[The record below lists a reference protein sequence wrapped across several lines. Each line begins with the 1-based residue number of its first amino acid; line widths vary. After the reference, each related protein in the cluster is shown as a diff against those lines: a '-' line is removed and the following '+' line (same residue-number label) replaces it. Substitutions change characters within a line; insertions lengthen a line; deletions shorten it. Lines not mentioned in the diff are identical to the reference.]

1 MVIRKMKKITKLIA
15 YFSLAIITSV
25 SLFAQ
30 VYKVN
35 PDVSSCTAGQLTDA
49 EKQKVLERVNYIRS
63 IHKLKPV
70 NWETAGDA
78 MSMEG
83 CLNIVASGQSG
94 HVDDPSSECYTPGG
108 GAARM
113 KSNLF
118 AGSSSGSLDYT
129 SVDIIVGWMIDDHNA
144 DQAGEY
150 KVGHRRAIINP
161 FLTKFA
167 FGRAEGSPKSGG
179 GNMVA
184 ANFLY
189 QDYTTGNVSDTDLE
203 YVAYPYEY
211 YPPSFF
217 NKQFYLS
224 FNAIANKSNLWDNQ
238 NVSYAQT
245 NVTMTDENG
254 NTVAVSEIKNDN
266 EGWGSFPNNL
276 SWKAANLVN
285 EVKYTVKITG
295 VNVKG
300 QMKDYEY
307 WFKLT
312 DKNQT
317 TPPKAPTL
325 AAPANNSENVSRTQ
339 ALAWNLTDNTNNYN
353 LQVSEN
359 QSFTGLVINKT
370 GINASGYAPTANE
383 LDYNTQYYWRVAS
396 KNDAGVSVWSEVW
409 TFKTGDKA
417 PNAPTLASPPNDAT
431 AISVAPLLSW
441 YNVINAETYQIQIS
455 KTNVFAGSDIVYSK
469 SAITTNSFNVPK
481 DRLLP
486 NTKYFWRVRASTA
499 GGDSPYSEHWSF
511 TTSNELPKLLGQ
523 LPEDKAENL
532 AINPLFKWDYSQ
544 TANSFNLQ
552 ISTDDKFTNIVYNN
566 DKITNNNFLL
576 DDYTLENGKWYFW
589 RVNMKTPQGVSPWS
603 DVLSFKTI
611 TGGNVEYMKSY
622 EQFTIA
628 IPNPANDITTIKFVL
643 TEPEIVNLTIFDIKG
658 NKVKSINYFNAN
670 SGENRIAV
678 SLSEINNGLYYYQ
691 LNTKNGIYTNKI
703 EVIR

>member
-1 MVIRKMKKITKLIA
+1 MKK
-15 YFSLAIITSV
+15 FSKFVALLGLVIITSV
-25 SLFAQ
+25 SLFSQ

-35 PDVSSCTAGQLTDA
+35 PDVSTCRPGQLTDA

-70 NWETAGDA
+70 SWETAGDA

-118 AGSSSGSLDYT
+118 AGSSSGSIDYT
-129 SVDIIVGWMIDDHNA
+129 SIDIIVGWMIDDHNA
-144 DQAGEY
+144 DQANEH

-167 FGRAEGSPKSGG
+167 FGRAEGTPKGGG

-189 QDYTTGNVSDTDLE
+189 QEYTNGNISDTDLE
-203 YVAYPYEY
+203 YIAYPFEY

-224 FNAIANKSNLWDNQ
+224 FNAIASKSSLWDNQ

-254 NTVAVSEIKNDN
+254 NNVAVSEIKNDN

-285 EVKYTVKITG
+285 EVKYTVKITN

-325 AAPANNSENVSRTQ
+325 AAPVNKSENVSLTQ
-339 ALAWNLTDNTNNYN
+339 ALAWKLTDNTNSYN

-359 QSFTGLVINKT
+359 TSFTGLVINKT
-370 GINASGYAPTANE
+370 SINASGYAPSANE
-383 LDYNTQYYWRVAS
+383 LDFNTTYYWRVAS
-396 KNDAGVSVWSEVW
+396 KNDAGVGAWSEVW
-409 TFKTGDKA
+409 SFTTGDKA
-417 PNAPTLASPPNDAT
+417 PNAPTLAAPVNNAT
-431 AISVAPLLSW
+431 SVSVAPLLSW
-441 YNVINAETYQIQIS
+441 YNVINASTYQIQIS
-455 KTNVFAGSDIVYSK
+455 KTDVFSGSDIIYSK
-469 SAITTNSFNVPK
+469 SAIATNSFNVPK
-481 DRLLP
+481 DRLSP
-486 NTKYFWRVRASTA
+486 NTKYYWRARASTA
-499 GGDSPYSEHWSF
+499 GGDSPYSEFWTF
-511 TTSNELPKLLGQ
+511 TTSDELPKLLGQ
-523 LPEDKAENL
+523 LPEDKTEEVAL
-532 AINPLFKWDYSQ
+532 TPLFKWDFSQ
-544 TANSFNLQ
+544 SANSFNLQ
-552 ISTDDKFTNIVYNN
+552 IATDETFSNIVYNN
-566 DKITNNNFLL
+566 NKITNNNFFL
-576 DDYTLENGKWYFW
+576 DDYTLESGVWFFW
-589 RVNMKTPQGVSPWS
+589 RVNMTTPQGVSPWS
-603 DVLSFKTI
+603 DVLSFKTV
-611 TGGNVEYMKSY
+611 GGGSVEYMSDY
-622 EQFTIA
+622 NQFTIA
-628 IPNPANDITTIKFVL
+628 VPNPAYDITTIKFIL
-643 TEPEIVNLTIFDIKG
+643 SDAELINIKIFNLNGTL
-658 NKVKSINYFNAN
+658 VKSIEHFNAN
-670 SGENRIAV
+670 IGENRIAV
-678 SLSEINNGLYYYQ
+678 SLNGFSSGVYYYQ
-691 LNTKNGIYTNKI
+691 LHTKNSVYTNKI
-703 EVIR
+703 EVVR